1 VGLFRP
7 YEPGKPADKTAS
19 AAPATAGSTGAAPA
33 VSTTDTTPGRPT
45 RKAVPT
51 PTRRQAELD
60 RRQRLNPVRTKKEA
74 KAFERD
80 QRAKVRQKAMV
91 EAESRPEMVLLRDHI
106 DARWNV
112 AEFMLPIMLV
122 VLAVSMFGNAY
133 SPLVLGTMIATWVLL
148 AVVILDLTVMWRSY
162 KKLLAERFPR
172 ATPKGLLMMGVN
184 RAMQIRRFRQ
194 PPARIKRGSSY

>member
-1 VGLFRP
+1 MGLFRP

-74 KAFERD
+74 KALERD

-122 VLAVSMFGNAY
+122 VLAVSMFGNTY

>member
-122 VLAVSMFGNAY
+122 VLAVSMFGNTY

>member
-1 VGLFRP
+1 MGLFRP

-122 VLAVSMFGNAY
+122 VLAVSMFGNTY